1 MRFQL
6 FFYLCLIVN
15 LSCNNSKQSFNEI
28 RGFDISQND
37 EHLIYSL
44 KDSQG
49 NTSIK
54 RYNFFSKKDTILIS
68 AKENEF
74 YTNPKF
80 SPDGEKFVF
89 IRYDKKDLKT
99 SSLCIS
105 ENDGKTYEYLIKDTG
120 IITEA
125 IFSKDG
131 DQLFFLMAKTFESF
145 SPIGIADTHNFDIYS
160 YNFITEEI
168 IKLSNI
174 DAYKLEYLSL
184 FDKNNLMLFKYEG
197 TNGGMFL
204 YNLDQKIITER
215 VVPENNPRGDASLY
229 YHPVYSDSFQQLAF
243 IAPYQIY
250 VMNWNTKFAELV
262 FDNRGHE
269 QINHIDFFHKKNKL
283 LFVKKN
289 TSDFYLIDLE
299 KNSSIQLNL

>member
-1 MRFQL
+1 
-6 FFYLCLIVN
+6 
-15 LSCNNSKQSFNEI
+15 
-28 RGFDISQND
+28 
-37 EHLIYSL
+37 
-44 KDSQG
+44 
-49 NTSIK
+49 
-54 RYNFFSKKDTILIS
+54 RY
-68 AKENEF
+68 E
-74 YTNPKF
+74 
-80 SPDGEKFVF
+80 
-89 IRYDKKDLKT
+89 KKDLKT

-250 VMNWNTKFAELV
+250 VMNWNTKFAEL
-262 FDNRGHE
+262 FFYNSGNE